1 MVKKNDF
8 SGKSKK
14 QDSTGKDQKKIRLR
28 RSSLVH
34 LQERR
39 LCSGAKGR
47 NKTAGYYKAS
57 NRTPPKPSYGSKNM
71 HVSKT
76 KKIPPDGGIFF
87 PPEENPKSK
96 DLEKKNSKK
105 PTKRPRKKKIPKNLP
120 KDLQKK
126 KTPKKLPKDLQKKD

>member
-1 MVKKNDF
+1 MRNRLKNLQTKMDKNWSKKNDF

-47 NKTAGYYKAS
+47 NKTTGYYKAS
-57 NRTPPKPSYGSKNM
+57 NRTPPQ
-71 HVSKT
+71 T
-76 KKIPPDGGIFF
+76 ILRFQKKSRLQNKK
-87 PPEENPKSK
+87 NPKSK
-96 DLEKKNSKK
+96 E
-105 PTKRPRKKKIPKNLP
+105 
-120 KDLQKK
+120 
-126 KTPKKLPKDLQKKD
+126 